1 LQVLD
6 LRADAIAKAEL
17 WNKDPLH
24 AKIGLLK
31 EMANI
36 SKGLGVQ
43 PRWSRKAS
51 LVAKTERLA
60 ARVAEKGAE
69 GIGILDEE
77 EREEDEGVGEGS
89 EWADGSFRSR
99 NFGESEG
106 GNLGL
111 LGTIHSDPGEEDE
124 EDGIDGG
131 GGGQISMS
139 RKEIVSQAMTS
150 QSEAA
155 GGDEGPAAV
164 AAGDS
169 DDADADGQATREG
182 VGKSEGGE
190 QGGST
195 EDDEREK
202 EGGEDGGERGGGAM
216 GGGNAWKNP
225 IDSQHEWSRGLL
237 DALGGPE
244 YEEEEPEEEDEDS
257 DWGES

>member
-1 LQVLD
+1 MSLLQVLD
-6 LRADAIAKAEL
+6 MRADAIAKAEL
-17 WNKDPLH
+17 WNRDPLH

-60 ARVAEKGAE
+60 ARVAEGGAF
-69 GIGILDEE
+69 GIGDLDEE
-77 EREEDEGVGEGS
+77 EREEDHGVGEGS
-89 EWADGSFRSR
+89 EEADSSFRSK
-99 NFGESEG
+99 NFGEGEG
-106 GNLGL
+106 DNLGL
-111 LGTIHSDPGEEDE
+111 LGTIHSESGEEE
-124 EDGIDGG
+124 EESIHGG
-131 GGGQISMS
+131 GGEQISMS
-139 RKEIVSQAMTS
+139 RNAIVTQAMTS

-155 GGDEGPAAV
+155 ADDDGPAAV
-164 AAGDS
+164 AAGAS
-169 DDADADGQATREG
+169 DGADGQATRRG
-182 VGKSEGGE
+182 VGKGEGGG
-190 QGGST
+190 QGIST
-195 EDDEREK
+195 EDEELERDD
-202 EGGEDGGERGGGAM
+202 GEDGVERGVGGM
-216 GGGNAWKNP
+216 GGSNAWKNP